1 MKLGKL
7 GGVGPKAL
15 RMLSEMGIESIEDL
29 AKRDVEDSKGWKFF
43 GKKDA
48 WKRLVLQARSILL
61 PEYVDEKDIV
71 LLRDCVRIPPNN
83 ELAKSIFITNVL
95 ELSEKSVSVI
105 PTPSYCEIRAKRT
118 GNKANDDYYG
128 RIFSDALLRV
138 PERLSSMRRGG
149 AFSIDSEQGI
159 SELQG
164 INLMQSQFDSYL
176 EELVGTRLE
185 ETIEHGKKTSVG
197 EMVAYLQQISSNLY
211 FDSFLS
217 LLQQYALSDT
227 PIASKGER
235 KMSTGFNLAIFGQPG
250 TGKTFAT
257 VDLIMGNE
265 NDGIPAHGLPG
276 INRYCGGMT
285 VAQFVR
291 IAQAYQGKK
300 FNFIVTEFNDWFKY
314 PGMVENLKQALER
327 KKLRYET
334 VTESIGPYSFDS
346 FFSVN
351 YNTTV
356 YQKGYDVTIRD
367 PNFNAIEDRMVTR
380 LHRMTKDRF
389 ANILK
394 SMESHL
400 LSEVVYNPRQIRDHL
415 VLVYAIQTG
424 HPLVRELFDRKEIE
438 LNSNTVHRIVSVAGL
453 FADRAGGDSVSFSP
467 RLVKRAIGLC
477 SSMSLLKYFQ
487 QGRLTTDEEMEGM
500 AIQFFCEE
508 ASVRSQEEVSA
519 DEILRL
525 AKSPTA

>member
-1 MKLGKL
+1 
-7 GGVGPKAL
+7 
-15 RMLSEMGIESIEDL
+15 
-29 AKRDVEDSKGWKFF
+29 
-43 GKKDA
+43 
-48 WKRLVLQARSILL
+48 
-61 PEYVDEKDIV
+61 
-71 LLRDCVRIPPNN
+71 
-83 ELAKSIFITNVL
+83 
-95 ELSEKSVSVI
+95 
-105 PTPSYCEIRAKRT
+105 
-118 GNKANDDYYG
+118 
-128 RIFSDALLRV
+128 
-138 PERLSSMRRGG
+138 
-149 AFSIDSEQGI
+149 
-159 SELQG
+159 
-164 INLMQSQFDSYL
+164 
-176 EELVGTRLE
+176 
-185 ETIEHGKKTSVG
+185 
-197 EMVAYLQQISSNLY
+197 
-211 FDSFLS
+211 
-217 LLQQYALSDT
+217 
-227 PIASKGER
+227 
-235 KMSTGFNLAIFGQPG
+235 
-250 TGKTFAT
+250 
-257 VDLIMGNE
+257 
-265 NDGIPAHGLPG
+265 
-276 INRYCGGMT
+276 
-285 VAQFVR
+285 
-291 IAQAYQGKK
+291 
-300 FNFIVTEFNDWFKY
+300 
-314 PGMVENLKQALER
+314 
-327 KKLRYET
+327 
-334 VTESIGPYSFDS
+334 
-346 FFSVN
+346 VN